1 MGERGQGG
9 AHPHSPLTSSPP
21 TPLTGPAPAVGEV
34 QAPQP
39 TDDLPV
45 HLRAEGRGTMG
56 AALRHGAPTTA
67 PGTPGL
73 KGGGGSPTHPD
84 PPPTPPRIQPLG
96 QDWAL
101 SSIKGGRDPGV
112 VGTPQEGQGP

>member
-45 HLRAEGRGTMG
+45 HLRAEGKGH
-56 AALRHGAPTTA
+56 HGRCPTA
-67 PGTPGL
+67 WCPHHRPG
-73 KGGGGSPTHPD
+73 D
-84 PPPTPPRIQPLG
+84 P
-96 QDWAL
+96 W
-101 SSIKGGRDPGV
+101 S
-112 VGTPQEGQGP
+112 